1 MTKTKDTV
9 KQHYIPQVYLR
20 GFSPEYEKAKRK
32 EIDKRRCTIYLYDL
46 SDGQRNN
53 EEIKDI
59 CYEDYLY
66 EVTGNNGE
74 YVVFNHLEKILG
86 FFEQKFSDFRRKLE
100 AKVFY
105 EENYKTG
112 SFLTR
117 EEKDFWIVYI
127 AIQLLRSPS
136 ILRSAEEFNKEF
148 FGEKVS
154 DAQARNI
161 SRLFCLPFF
170 KEIDENSEEA
180 FVFQAIVEPMMKMS
194 FAVGVDRKGSI
205 ITSDETMYIYSS
217 EIPCQEYGKVIF
229 PITANI
235 CLILLGGEEKRKHKR
250 RNFLFPISDEKR
262 DEIFW
267 SIVYSARERIYAN
280 HPLDKHERLLVKK
293 ALKDRESEV

>member
-1 MTKTKDTV
+1 MSKEPETI

-20 GFSPEYEKAKRK
+20 GFSPEYEKVKRK
-32 EIDKRRCTIYLYDL
+32 EIDKRRCTIYWYDL
-46 SDGQRNN
+46 KDRQNQN

-66 EVTGNNGE
+66 ELTGSDGE
-74 YVVFNHLEKILG
+74 FVLFNRLEKFFG
-86 FFEQKFSDFRRKLE
+86 FFEQKFSDFRRKME

-136 ILRSAEEFNKEF
+136 ILKRAEEFNKDF

-154 DAQARNI
+154 DVQARNI

-170 KEIDENSEEA
+170 KKLDENSKEA
-180 FVFQAIVEPMMKMS
+180 FVFRTIIEPMMKMS
-194 FAVGVDRKGSI
+194 FAVGVDYKGGI

-217 EIPCQEYGKVIF
+217 EIPCREYGKIIF

-235 CLILLGGEEKRKHKR
+235 CLILLGGEEKKKYKR
-250 RNFLFPISDEKR
+250 RNFLFPISDETR

-267 SIVYSARERIYAN
+267 SIAYSASEKIYAN
-280 HPLDKHERLLVKK
+280 HPLDKHEILLVQK